1 MTRRMRFLTLG
12 VWAFGGLLACVS
24 EWSRAAGRARWRGV
38 GALLVSATIAVLFGV
53 ACGGKSR
60 TVTDQDDP
68 APLPEECAALASK
81 LGACFHSPKVEESTR
96 AGFPKLKRRDV
107 DQTERLRTTCS
118 QNLNDLKADCR

>member
-1 MTRRMRFLTLG
+1 MTRRMRLLTLG

-24 EWSRAAGRARWRGV
+24 ARSDVAGRSRRRRVA
-38 GALLVSATIAVLFGV
+38 ALLVSAGLAVLFGV

-60 TVTDQDDP
+60 TAEAQDEL

-107 DQTERLRTTCS
+107 DENERLRTTCA
-118 QNLNDLKADCR
+118 QNLHDLKADCR